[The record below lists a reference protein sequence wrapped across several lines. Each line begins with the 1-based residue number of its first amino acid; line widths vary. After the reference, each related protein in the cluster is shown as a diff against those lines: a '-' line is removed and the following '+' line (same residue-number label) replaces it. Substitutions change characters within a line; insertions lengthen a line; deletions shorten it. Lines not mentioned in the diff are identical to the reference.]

1 MHTFVLLIRTL
12 MARRR
17 KKRNRTRTGIIVVL
31 LVVAIAYVGDRIT
44 SPGAKGAEA
53 SSLSYSQ
60 KEKKPLIPEAEPFV
74 AEAEPVNAETETTS
88 AETSGE
94 EAPTASAKHGKERA
108 KGLEI
113 PAYLTDRDEEIVI
126 HEGFT
131 LSYNKKHLV
140 PNWVAWVLKP
150 ERNRGSLKRADN
162 FQPDSSIVHGPIAQ
176 LSDYRRSGYDRG
188 HMCPSADNKH
198 SRDAMNQCFLLS
210 NMCPQTHKLN
220 AGDWEDLEN
229 LCRKW
234 AAEYDSIYI
243 VCGPIIEK
251 GETYETIGDNKVTVP
266 RQFYK
271 VIMRWTGDNSA
282 EAIGFIM
289 NNDDTERPV
298 ASYAVTVD
306 SVEARTGINF
316 FSKFPKEVER
326 KAEAKFDCAQWK
338 NLVKNQPT
346 QKKRTSRQQ

>member
-1 MHTFVLLIRTL
+1 ME
-12 MARRR
+12 RRS
-17 KKRNRTRTGIIVVL
+17 KKRDRTRAGIIVVL
-31 LVVAIAYVGDRIT
+31 LVVAIAYVGDQFT
-44 SPGAKGAEA
+44 SHGTKEEEIPAL
-53 SSLSYSQ
+53 SSSQ
-60 KEKKPLIPEAEPFV
+60 KETEPLIPDAKPV
-74 AEAEPVNAETETTS
+74 NAEAEPVNAETKTSS
-88 AETSGE
+88 AETSE
-94 EAPTASAKHGKERA
+94 EETPAAPAKHGNERA

-140 PNWVAWVLKP
+140 PNWVAWVLTP
-150 ERNRGSLKRADN
+150 ERNHGPLKRADD
-162 FQPDSSIVHGPIAQ
+162 FQPDLSIVHGPIAQ
-176 LSDYRRSGYDRG
+176 LSDYSHSGYDRG

-220 AGDWEDLEN
+220 AGDWEQLEK
-229 LCRKW
+229 LCRNW
-234 AAEYDSIYI
+234 AAAYDSIYI

-251 GETYETIGDNKVTVP
+251 GETYNTIGTNKVTVP

-289 NNDDTERPV
+289 NNDDSDRPIS
-298 ASYAVTVD
+298 SYAVTVD
-306 SVEARTGINF
+306 SVEVRTGINF

-326 KAEAKFDCAQWK
+326 KAEAKFDCSQWK
-338 NLVKNQPT
+338 NLEKN
-346 QKKRTSRQQ
+346 SRANKGSR

>member
-1 MHTFVLLIRTL
+1 
-12 MARRR
+12 MAKRS
-17 KKRNRTRTGIIVVL
+17 KKGNKGRLGIIVVL
-31 LVVAIAYVGDRIT
+31 LAVVIAYAGDKC
-44 SPGAKGAEA
+44 SDNEVKDEKV
-53 SSLSYSQ
+53 SSLSTGQIDTEPGIVEAVSPNEEPSPVTVEKESSSEVQ
-60 KEKKPLIPEAEPFV
+60 SATSRKEKKR
-74 AEAEPVNAETETTS
+74 
-88 AETSGE
+88 
-94 EAPTASAKHGKERA
+94 RA

-140 PNWVAWVLKP
+140 PNWVAWVLTSD
-150 ERNRGSLKRADN
+150 RAQGTLKRKDN
-162 FQPDSSIVHGPIAQ
+162 FQPDTTIVHGPIAQ
-176 LSDYRRSGYDRG
+176 LSDYRYSGYDRG

-198 SRDAMNQCFLLS
+198 SKEAMEQSCLLS
-210 NMCPQTHKLN
+210 NICPQTPKNN
-220 AGDWEDLEN
+220 AGDWAQLEE

-234 AAEYDSIYI
+234 AVEYDSIFI

-251 GETYETIGDNKVTVP
+251 GENYETIGENKVTVP

-271 VIMRWTGDNSA
+271 VVLRWTGENSA

-289 NNDDTERPV
+289 NNDDSDLPI

-306 SVEARTGINF
+306 SVEVRTGINF

-326 KAEAKFDCAQWK
+326 RAEAKFDCSQWK
-338 NLVKNQPT
+338 NLEKKNSS
-346 QKKRTSRQQ
+346 KKKHKSGS